1 MVIDDIRPFVS
12 GRSTGTTGKTYLWVR
27 EKLMQMGDCKKKKK
41 GFKESLHSGMPGG
54 GEGEGT
60 TRVLVAVNLLGF

>member
-1 MVIDDIRPFVS
+1 
-12 GRSTGTTGKTYLWVR
+12 
-27 EKLMQMGDCKKKKK
+27 MQMGDCKKKKK